1 MKTNQEK
8 HEIKKKIH
16 KFKHHFLNQNSK
28 ISILYHSTYRTFL
41 KRQDYRN
48 GEQVGG
54 GQGLRKG
61 QEQEGSGCRY
71 KKPTCRNLMRW
82 TCSYF
87 DYHFSILIAI
97 LSYSFPNYWRQL
109 ISLLYVLQLHMN
121 LQALQIKTLCSK
133 IRHKNVLSKCSKRFK
148 CLVSL
153 NGNIQCMDTGP
164 HTTLGLTLTN
174 ASSSSL
180 FYNVEFKINHTAL
193 FLLFFCKQTVLM
205 CHSNFSSS

>member
-1 MKTNQEK
+1 
-8 HEIKKKIH
+8 
-16 KFKHHFLNQNSK
+16 
-28 ISILYHSTYRTFL
+28 
-41 KRQDYRN
+41 
-48 GEQVGG
+48 
-54 GQGLRKG
+54 
-61 QEQEGSGCRY
+61 
-71 KKPTCRNLMRW
+71 MRW

-205 CHSNFSSS
+205 CHSNFSSSWHTLLPHTILNIWWNSGFLSLASLLVLLRLPLNHIWFPKSMYLFTYQDDSFHS